1 MLFKQDVQ
9 YFNMLF
15 VSQLETIGL
24 NTKYKATFWRVI
36 ILVDLLKTTFIQKC
50 FLHFVIRLIVPN
62 RKTCHT

>member
-24 NTKYKATFWRVI
+24 NAKYKATF
-36 ILVDLLKTTFIQKC
+36 
-50 FLHFVIRLIVPN
+50 
-62 RKTCHT
+62 